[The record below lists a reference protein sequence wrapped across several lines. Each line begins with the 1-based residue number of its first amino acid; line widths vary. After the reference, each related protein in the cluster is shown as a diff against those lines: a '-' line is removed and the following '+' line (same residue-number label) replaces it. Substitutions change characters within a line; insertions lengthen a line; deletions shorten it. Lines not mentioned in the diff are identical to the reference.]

1 MRKLDKSME
10 ILLVDDNP
18 ADVRLMREAFRE
30 TRLNSTL
37 RVAADG
43 IEAMAY
49 LRHEGDYA
57 SMPRPDMV
65 LLDLNLPRKNGHE
78 VLAEIRR
85 DPSLRLIPVVVL
97 TTSSSPD
104 DIQRSYDL
112 QANCFITK
120 PTDIERFIG
129 AVKTIGEHW
138 LRLASLPDSRH
149 GCAA

>member
-1 MRKLDKSME
+1 MRRSDKSME
-10 ILLVDDNP
+10 VLLVDDNP

-57 SMPRPDMV
+57 SMPRPDIV

-120 PTDIERFIG
+120 PADIERFIG

-149 GCAA
+149 SYAA